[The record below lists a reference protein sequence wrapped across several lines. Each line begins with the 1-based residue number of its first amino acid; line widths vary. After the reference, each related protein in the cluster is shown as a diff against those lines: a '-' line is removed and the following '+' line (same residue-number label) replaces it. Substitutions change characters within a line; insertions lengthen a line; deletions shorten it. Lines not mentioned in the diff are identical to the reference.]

1 MTLGRSSTGAI
12 KIKSDEAGGGL
23 RAVECA
29 CCGGCGCVSVA
40 GVLING
46 MPLSDVLDAA
56 TTGTA
61 TFNSSI
67 PPDGWPPSDWI
78 QNPNG
83 WQAEFA
89 YSEFAVVTW
98 NSAAKTLCGGG
109 DNAFDFWAFGAT
121 DGCCNTSEAIC
132 SETTVSVN
140 GHAFSAIWVSYGGS
154 NPAPSFTFS

>member
-1 MTLGRSSTGAI
+1 MIIGRAAGKI
-12 KIKSDEAGGGL
+12 KIKTDSPGL

-46 MPLSDVLDAA
+46 VPLSDILDAA

-61 TFNSSI
+61 TFNSYN
-67 PPDGWPPSDWI
+67 PPGGWSPSNWI
-78 QNPNG
+78 QNSNG
-83 WQAEFA
+83 WQVSFF
-89 YSEFAVVTW
+89 YSEIAQITW
-98 NSAAKTLCGGG
+98 DSTTKNLCGGG
-109 DNAFDFWAFGAT
+109 DNAFDVWQFGPT
-121 DGCCNTSEAIC
+121 DGCCFTGASC

-140 GHAFSAIWVSYGGS
+140 GHAFSANWVSYGGS